1 VKREQ
6 KIDKR
11 KERKRVVGVKREQK
25 IEKRKER

>member
-1 VKREQ
+1 MKREQ